1 MPLGALVVA
10 GVAASLASGA
20 SAQPRPEA
28 APVCCPELV
37 AGFTDLSAAPAAS
50 RYKVVAST
58 ETSFAIS
65 TLAAD
70 RGFRGR
76 LLPVGVAPERGLQVE
91 TILVA
96 RAVSA
101 AFPEIRNI
109 GGVRPDALKWHPN
122 GMAIDVMIPNYQ
134 TPEGK
139 ELGDRIAAFV
149 LQNATKFHLNHVIWQ
164 RMLYQR
170 NAPPKLMANMG
181 SDDANHYTH
190 VHIATDGGGY
200 PTGLESYFG

>member
-1 MPLGALVVA
+1 
-10 GVAASLASGA
+10 
-20 SAQPRPEA
+20 
-28 APVCCPELV
+28 
-37 AGFTDLSAAPAAS
+37 
-50 RYKVVAST
+50 
-58 ETSFAIS
+58 
-65 TLAAD
+65 
-70 RGFRGR
+70 
-76 LLPVGVAPERGLQVE
+76 
-91 TILVA
+91 
-96 RAVSA
+96 
-101 AFPEIRNI
+101 
-109 GGVRPDALKWHPN
+109 
-122 GMAIDVMIPNYQ
+122 VMIPNYQ